1 MLLRSQAAGATSI
14 AVSRRAI
21 GRASSSTGKAISQD
35 RPQAP
40 GQPCRKA
47 GVGPST
53 RKVEIPDTIR
63 VIKPERIRGVTNA
76 P

>member
-1 MLLRSQAAGATSI
+1 
-14 AVSRRAI
+14 VSRRAI

-35 RPQAP
+35 RPQAT

-53 RKVEIPDTIR
+53 RRVEIPETIS
-63 VIKPERIRGVTNA
+63 VIRPDRIKGVTNA